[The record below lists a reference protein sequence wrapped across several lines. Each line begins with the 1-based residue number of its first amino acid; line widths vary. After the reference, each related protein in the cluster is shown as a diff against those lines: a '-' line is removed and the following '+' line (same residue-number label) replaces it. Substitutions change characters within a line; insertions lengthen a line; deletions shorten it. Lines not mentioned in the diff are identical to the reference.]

1 MRAVFGLVLIA
12 GLALAGFAV
21 HLISQKF
28 NAYESEIHRLS
39 QANGAS
45 IDTVEVFVARHP
57 MKYGDKLKPEDVA
70 KVKWPANLQ
79 PAGVFNKV
87 EDLFPANAGDRV
99 MLRSIEQ
106 NEVLSRVK
114 VTAPGENAGITS
126 LLGPGMRAFTIKVDA
141 SSGVSGFLRP
151 GHRVDIYWTGEL
163 NFNGN
168 RREIT
173 KLIEAGVRIIAIDQ
187 SANVD
192 APTAKIART
201 VTVSIP
207 PEQAAG
213 LAQAQSTGRL
223 SLSLV
228 GTNDSTVAADIEIDQ
243 DKLLGI
249 ERAAAPVIQEKVEKK
264 VCTIRTRRGAEVV
277 EIPIPCSD

>member
-1 MRAVFGLVLIA
+1 MRAVFGLVLIV

-28 NAYESEIHRLS
+28 NSYESEIARLS
-39 QANGAS
+39 KANGGM
-45 IDTVEVFVARHP
+45 INTVEVFVARHP
-57 MKYGDKLKPEDVA
+57 MKYGDMLKPEDVA
-70 KVKWPANLQ
+70 RVKWPANLQ
-79 PAGVFNKV
+79 PKGVFNKV
-87 EDLFPANAGDRV
+87 EDLFPPNAGDRV
-99 MLRSIEQ
+99 MLRTIEQ
-106 NEVLSRVK
+106 NEVLSSVK
-114 VTAPGENAGITS
+114 VTKPGETAGITS
-126 LLGPGMRAFTIKVDA
+126 LLSRGMRAFTVKVDA

-151 GHRVDIYWTGEL
+151 GHRVDVYWTGEL
-163 NFNGN
+163 NMNGE

-173 KLIEAGVRIIAIDQ
+173 KLIEAGVQIIAIDQ

-201 VTVSIP
+201 VTVAIP

-228 GTNDSTVAADIEIDQ
+228 GTGDNTIAADIEVDQ

-249 ERAAAPVIQEKVEKK
+249 ERAAAPVRQKEVEKK

-277 EIPIPCSD
+277 EIPIPCTD